1 MDYCIN
7 YAKDSTVLDLAN
19 EIIIDKRNDLD
30 VIMKY
35 IEEHPYQRVI
45 IDVEEDLELFESLLK
60 IITDDNNKYS
70 FSIRLKRY
78 TKEIGEILNQY
89 DENISKI
96 KFFFEI
102 FVRDWDM
109 LQGLLNLGVS
119 DVYIVENLCFSIDK
133 VAEIVHSHG
142 AKVRVFPNIAQSSW
156 INTDAIKKFFIRPE
170 DIDTYEEYVDICE
183 FFGDLNRVN
192 ETFLVYKNK
201 KKWKGFL
208 NEIIVDL
215 NNSDIDNRF
224 ILRTFGQRRVKCNK
238 RCMYNGTCNLCEI
251 MYELSTVYKQD
262 RLNKLEK
269 LKKEVE
275 EEYGKRNAEQINNN
289 EEDIT
294 NV

>member
-1 MDYCIN
+1 MEYCVN

-19 EIIIDKRNDLD
+19 EVIIDKRNDLD
-30 VIMKY
+30 IIIKY

-45 IDVEEDLELFESLLK
+45 IDVEEDLDLFENLLK
-60 IITDDNNKYS
+60 IVTDDSNNHL

-78 TKEIGEILNQY
+78 TREVEEILNKY
-89 DENISKI
+89 EENISKI

-109 LQGLLNLGVS
+109 LQGLLTLGVS
-119 DVYIVENLCFSIDK
+119 DVYIVENLGFSIDK
-133 VAEIVHSHG
+133 VANIVHSHG

-170 DIDTYEEYVDICE
+170 DIETYEGYVDVCE
-183 FFGDLNRVN
+183 FFGDLTRVN

-201 KKWKGFL
+201 KKWSGFL
-208 NEIIVDL
+208 NELIIDL

-224 ILRTFGQRRVKCNK
+224 ILRTFGQRRIGCNK
-238 RCMYNGTCNLCEI
+238 RCMFNGTCNLCEI

-269 LKKEVE
+269 LKEEVE
-275 EEYGKRNAEQINNN
+275 KEYGERNIKQTDNSEENNGS
-289 EEDIT
+289 I
-294 NV
+294 